1 MSYMNNE
8 YDQIYEEVREMG
20 SVFDVEVSALTLR
33 PQIFF
38 VECVLDFRVLPVFSL
53 EPLVYLPLKLY
64 HGKPIKICARMIF
77 CKKHPHLLVG
87 RFLESSRCNSAL
99 IPLGIKR
106 GRIDCY
112 GM

>member
-1 MSYMNNE
+1 MSLPPISNDAMALKFWIFRGVPCVLVQNVLYE

-77 CKKHPHLLVG
+77 CKKHPH
-87 RFLESSRCNSAL
+87 
-99 IPLGIKR
+99 
-106 GRIDCY
+106 
-112 GM
+112 